1 MDPDL
6 VAEAGAAILVLAHFA
21 VLVWSGWMR
30 KGIGPV
36 LVLNLVV
43 SGAISAW
50 WAPHLGELGNYIEVV
65 WVFVAFEFAVFAVSL
80 LALFRVRIP
89 HALLW
94 IAFAANALLAT
105 AALLLMLTF
114 KLDRLI

>member
-1 MDPDL
+1 MNPDL

-21 VLVWSGWMR
+21 VFVWSAWMR
-30 KGIGPV
+30 RSIWPV
-36 LVLNLVV
+36 LAVNLFV
-43 SGAISAW
+43 SGAVSVW

-89 HALLW
+89 HVLLW
-94 IAFAANALLAT
+94 IAFAAN
-105 AALLLMLTF
+105 
-114 KLDRLI
+114 